1 MKTAFRRLGL
11 VVGALGLLL
20 MVGEGAFAQAPAS
33 QLYYLTCGAGG
44 AVRDPFGQCVRAL
57 AQELNHPE
65 CEPTR
70 EQPTTVEVPAPLVAS
85 LAADVNFD
93 FDKSVLKP
101 EGRASLDRLVEDMR
115 QVEVR
120 RVDLVGHT
128 DSIGTEQYNQ
138 GLSERRAASVQSY
151 LIDRGVNPAL
161 ITASGR
167 GELQPI
173 ASNAT
178 PEGRAMNRRVDITV
192 DAVRII
198 QQ

>member
-1 MKTAFRRLGL
+1 MKTAFRGLGL
-11 VVGALGLLL
+11 VAAALGLLL
-20 MVGEGAFAQAPAS
+20 MVGDGAFAQAPAS

-70 EQPTTVEVPAPLVAS
+70 EAPPRVEVPAPLVAS

-101 EGRASLDRLVEDMR
+101 EGRAALDRLVTDMR

-138 GLSERRAASVQSY
+138 GLSERRAASVQTY

>member
-1 MKTAFRRLGL
+1 MKIAFRRLGL
-11 VVGALGLLL
+11 VVATLGLLL

-33 QLYYLTCGAGG
+33 QLYYLTCGSGG

-70 EQPTTVEVPAPLVAS
+70 QPVSVEVPAPLVAS

-101 EGRASLDRLVEDMR
+101 EGRASLDQLVTDMR

-128 DSIGTEQYNQ
+128 DSIGSEQYNQ

-178 PEGRAMNRRVDITV
+178 PEGRALNRRVDITV